1 MRESRAIRFTVSL
14 STDISWPLA
23 SAPPRF
29 NGKAGQFQHPFN
41 FALLFVTDRL
51 RASNQSIGIA
61 KVARKFLYTIAALII
76 FVLAGAFVVR
86 IYEKE
91 LTEFA
96 LVPTT
101 KFEKQEVLA
110 TNIYDDPNMW
120 FSMGKSGPDNPVR
133 WQPQGAPKIEFP
145 GQAAVFFVHPTS
157 YMDKAHWNAPLN
169 EPVSQ
174 DRAKLFLRG
183 MASAFAPAGEI
194 WAPRYRQAAIGAFLT
209 TKPEGQEALNAA
221 YQDVLLAFDS
231 FVAKVQKDRPIILA
245 GHSQGA
251 LHLTHLLKD
260 RIAGKAIAKRIVA
273 AYVVGW
279 PVSTATDIEQMGMQ
293 PCASPDATGC
303 LISWQSFAEPADYQ
317 RIVDVYDST
326 TGFDGNSRA
335 GTPLVCTNPLTGGAA
350 PEAKAE
356 ANRGTLVPSSDL
368 QSGELVTGAVPA
380 RCDERGFL
388 LIGNP
393 PKMGPYV
400 LPGNNYHVYD
410 YPLFWTNV
418 REDVLWRL
426 GKFLER

>member
-1 MRESRAIRFTVSL
+1 
-14 STDISWPLA
+14 
-23 SAPPRF
+23 
-29 NGKAGQFQHPFN
+29 
-41 FALLFVTDRL
+41 
-51 RASNQSIGIA
+51 
-61 KVARKFLYTIAALII
+61 VARKFLYVVAALII
-76 FVLAGAFVVR
+76 LVLTGAFIVR
-86 IYEKE
+86 AYEKE

-96 LVPTT
+96 FVPTT
-101 KFEKQEVLA
+101 KFEKQESLA

-120 FSMGKSGPDNPVR
+120 FSMGKSGADNPVR
-133 WQPQGAPKIEFP
+133 WQPEGAPETRIP
-145 GQAAVFFVHPTS
+145 GQAATFFIHPTS

-183 MASAFAPAGEI
+183 MASAFSPAGEI

-209 TKPEGQEALNAA
+209 TKPEGEEALRAA

-273 AYVVGW
+273 TYVVGW
-279 PVSTATDIEQMGMQ
+279 PVSSVTDLGPMGVQ

-303 LISWQSFAEPADYQ
+303 LMSWQSYAEPADYQ
-317 RIVDVYDST
+317 RIVEVYDST

-335 GTPLVCTNPLTGGAA
+335 NTPLVCTNPLTGGAA
-350 PEAKAE
+350 PDAAAE
-356 ANRGTLVPSSDL
+356 ANLGTLRPSDDL
-368 QSGELVTGAVPA
+368 KSGALIPGAVPA
-380 RCDERGFL
+380 RCDPRGFL
-388 LIGNP
+388 LVGNP
-393 PKMGPYV
+393 PKLGPYV

-410 YPLFWTNV
+410 YPLFWANV
-418 REDVLWRL
+418 RADVLWRL
-426 GKFLER
+426 QKFMAR